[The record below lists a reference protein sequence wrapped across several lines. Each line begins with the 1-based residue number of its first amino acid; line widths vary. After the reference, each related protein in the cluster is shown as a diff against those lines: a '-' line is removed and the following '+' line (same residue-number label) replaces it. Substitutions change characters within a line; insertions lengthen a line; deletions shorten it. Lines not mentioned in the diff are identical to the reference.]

1 MPAHE
6 CNRYHALPL
15 ALPLG
20 LCFCRWMWCCFALYK
35 VGTIIMTVAINAVPA
50 EPCTLRPGGFGFM
63 LYKESEAPLRAVQSE
78 LHYHDRGH

>member
-15 ALPLG
+15 AVPLG
-20 LCFCRWMWCCFALYK
+20 LCFCRWMWCCFVLCK
-35 VGTIIMTVAINAVPA
+35 VGTLVVVHAL
-50 EPCTLRPGGFGFM
+50 LRPGGLGFM